1 MHKWFYCSGLDLSN
15 TDICRYAA
23 IYAEQPPEAADVL
36 QSSISEQSPD
46 ASTSLPEQELFVTKS
61 RMQVGTSRGHNC
73 KAAHQVNV
81 YWVVLTCMSAPCVV
95 QKNRM

>member
-1 MHKWFYCSGLDLSN
+1 MHKWSYCSGLDLSN

-36 QSSISEQSPD
+36 QSSIGEQSPD

-73 KAAHQVNV
+73 CSCLQQSLHAP
-81 YWVVLTCMSAPCVV
+81 SAV
-95 QKNRM
+95 QKKGM